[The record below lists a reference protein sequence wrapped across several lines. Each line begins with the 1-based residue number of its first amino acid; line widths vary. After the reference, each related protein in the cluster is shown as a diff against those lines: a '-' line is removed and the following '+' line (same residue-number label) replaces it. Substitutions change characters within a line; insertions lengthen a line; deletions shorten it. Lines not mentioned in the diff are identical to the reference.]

1 MERSGIKPIKKKEN
15 ILNFLANLVESCC
28 VSVNALE
35 DIETSDKDEKVDETV
50 STTKLK
56 VYIDLGIFN
65 REGLI
70 K

>member
-1 MERSGIKPIKKKEN
+1 M
-15 ILNFLANLVESCC
+15 ANLVESCC

-35 DIETSDKDEKVDETV
+35 DIETSDKDEKLEETV